1 MVASNENLFHFNED
15 EQEVWWWC
23 FRWKRLPVSFT
34 GFLRLSGENG
44 LNSGVLETSE
54 KRECGCVGG
63 GGGGG
68 RAHRKKVH
76 H

>member
-44 LNSGVLETSE
+44 LNSGVLETRE
-54 KRECGCVGG
+54 KRECVCGG
-63 GGGGG
+63 GGG
-68 RAHRKKVH
+68 KVTGS
-76 H
+76 